1 MRHLLETLAR
11 RLVFVGGKGGVGKT
25 SVSEGIARA
34 HAARGLRTLWVVIQ
48 DPLTPQGRKERIA
61 ERLERLNAEA
71 SAAFEEYAALKIG
84 VASLTRVFLKN
95 KLMRYLARAAPG
107 IHELVLLGK
116 IWYER
121 DRYDRVVVDMP
132 STGYG
137 VTLFQSTANF
147 ARLFHGGPVHRDA
160 EAMLDSFR
168 DPKACG
174 HLIVSLPEEMPLI
187 ESLELRGFLA
197 EMFPRNPAAF
207 LVNRLFPVADPEAE
221 AREGP
226 PSSWKSPLASSA
238 LDYARKRSILEAH
251 NLRIWER
258 EGLPYGKL
266 PFLPPAPGRVAERLA
281 AEIAERGYA

>member
-1 MRHLLETLAR
+1 MDSLRETLAR
-11 RLVFVGGKGGVGKT
+11 RLLFVGGKGGVGK
-25 SVSEGIARA
+25 SAVSEGIARA
-34 HAARGLRTLWVVIQ
+34 HAARGFRTLWIVIE
-48 DPLTPQGRKERIA
+48 DPLTPLGRKERIA

-121 DRYDRVVVDMP
+121 ERYDRVVVDMP

-137 VTLFQSTANF
+137 ITLFQSTANF
-147 ARLFHGGPVHRDA
+147 ARLFHGGPVRRDA

-168 DPKACG
+168 DPGVCG
-174 HLIVSLPEEMPLI
+174 HLIVSLPEEMPLV

-197 EMFPRNPAAF
+197 EMFPKNAAAF

-226 PSSWKSPLASSA
+226 PSSWKSPFASSA

-251 NLRIWER
+251 NLGIWER
-258 EGLPYGKL
+258 EGIPYGKL
-266 PFLPPAPGRVAERLA
+266 PFVPPSSINL
-281 AEIAERGYA
+281 AEILATELAERGYA